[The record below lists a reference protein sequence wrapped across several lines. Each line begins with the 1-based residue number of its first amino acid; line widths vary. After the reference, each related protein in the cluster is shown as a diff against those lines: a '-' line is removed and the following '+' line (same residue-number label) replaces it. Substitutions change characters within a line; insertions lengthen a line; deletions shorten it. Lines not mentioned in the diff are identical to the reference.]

1 MANSDLRQFLQDIL
15 TRYEPGIDLSEGSRA
30 DSELIQP
37 IVQRIGIDPFDEN
50 ISAFIT
56 TRVQQAFP
64 ELSITEADD
73 LSDTLINPMR
83 VLIEPLVREVKL
95 VKVRS
100 NLRNSASMAEEEVDA
115 LLGNFFEARSAG
127 GYAVGVVR
135 IYFATPQTVSLTL
148 TNPGTTRSGL
158 RFRPSRPQS
167 ITADQMLLNRE
178 GSEYYFDVNYTA
190 EERGDS
196 YNVEPGDIVSVA
208 NLPTATRVKNIRR
221 FRDGV
226 ERETSA
232 DFQARVQSGIGD
244 KTLTVARGISA
255 TLTNSFPAIRRLFSV
270 GFRDPEMQRDVIK
283 GGSLG
288 PIPESDLSGQFFGT
302 GTAVDDLDGDLTTPI
317 INAPG
322 GNFVSRLGA
331 AGSTP
336 RGWFVTV
343 TYANGDLVMVDAE
356 IVSIISSTQVRLG
369 VELPVTTPDLS
380 IVWCLRQKTL
390 TISDIPGGIA
400 LPDTAEG
407 TLELSPDSVHIGG
420 KTDVYIAGE
429 TEAAVAQITRLT
441 DEAPSARGTNAQTQ
455 GLTGGSEDVVLINDP
470 GGIIVV
476 GSSLVLEEGAD
487 AGSYRILAITGSS
500 PLNLKIDT
508 LLTGSQGSL
517 SWKVVD
523 EIDVELT
530 DPKDVKLSGSDMVT
544 AAGSTVVTTES
555 SASFL
560 DAAVAEGDILEL
572 FDEDFGGEFTVTE
585 VGAVSMRVT
594 PPITRTFPSVAYRVF
609 RRSEAVRTPVVR
621 VSALELLDST
631 GAPSG
636 TKIPYRDP
644 LLALSNAFQNEG
656 SGFAFEGL
664 CRVGLVSSG
673 VGVGGGVFRVGGSSI
688 NWEVYDKDAYW
699 GDPVNTGTFT
709 FTLGL
714 KSAAQ
719 VASEINADFVLNLMG
734 VKARVITYLSWEYVG
749 IVSPSLVV
757 FESGTAIAQLG
768 MTPGARNSQIVS
780 FDENSRFTDFGVR
793 LGDVIEVMS
802 GTSVGQVGRVISG
815 PVVDL
820 SYDSL
825 LVGSGP
831 IGPEDLNGVPGLFN
845 NVVFNPDVAATVRI
859 GRASVGSAR
868 VYFSSPT
875 SAEFDYRT
883 TRFAASTPIAQLN
896 YRPDP
901 ENLRVVRPPPPTTEL
916 PNTGITTPGS
926 PGTLTDASADFLLY
940 GIKAGDLVD
949 VLYVPIDGTSTL
961 PASGNI
967 AFTAS
972 NNNLR
977 VRIGT
982 DPFILITFPFP
993 MIRQDAV
1000 DFINERVGMVL
1011 ASLAPSG
1018 ALRLRASVDVELDPT
1033 SSAITHVSNPLFL
1046 DGAQRNNTHPNRGI
1060 YIVRTVSTNT
1070 ISLSERTSSALA
1082 GAVIENTQYRIR
1094 RYVQRISATEMNS
1107 NLEASGLYFAD
1118 VELISGSPG
1127 DVNNIQSG
1135 VTLDATNVRADGYRL
1150 ITDSQV
1156 TSFSRAEIL
1165 RAQISRSMLLV
1176 GSADDP
1182 AEAVQLSQQNVQ
1194 VSYDRSQLVDEV
1206 QSFVDSNFQ
1215 RVLCEEILVRH
1226 LLPHYVSLTWFYAGG
1241 GSEPDMIR
1249 AINAMLDSIEPD
1261 EPLEVLDLT
1270 GILKKNSATSVFT
1283 PDPSVATGRTA
1294 PLFLVVYHDDQ
1305 RRIRAMI
1312 VKDFVTSVRVQRYLP
1327 DVIKLKRISAGGV
1340 YR

>member
-1 MANSDLRQFLQDIL
+1 MANSDLRQYLQDL
-15 TRYEPGIDLSEGSRA
+15 LGRYEPGIDLTEGSRA
-30 DSELIQP
+30 DSEIIEP
-37 IVQRIGIDPFDEN
+37 IIQRIGIDPFDEN
-50 ISAFIT
+50 IATFIT
-56 TRVQQAFP
+56 TRVKQAFP
-64 ELSITEADD
+64 DLSITEADD
-73 LSDTLINPMR
+73 LADELINPMR

-95 VKVRS
+95 VKVRA

-115 LLGNFFEARSAG
+115 LLGNFFESRSAG

-135 IYFATPQTVSLTL
+135 IYFASPQTVSLTL

-158 RFRPSRPQS
+158 RFMPSRPQA

-190 EERGDS
+190 ENRGDT

-208 NLPTATRVKNIRR
+208 NLPTATRVKNLRR
-221 FRDGV
+221 FRDGIA
-226 ERETSA
+226 RETSA

-244 KTLTVARGISA
+244 KTLTVARGITS
-255 TLTNSFPAIRRLFSV
+255 TLSNSFPGIRRLFSV
-270 GFRDPEMQRDVIK
+270 GFRDPEMHRDVVK

-288 PIPESDLSGQFFGT
+288 PIPQSDLSGQFFGT
-302 GTAVDDLDGDLTTPI
+302 GTAIDDLDGDLTTPI

-331 AGSTP
+331 AGSSP
-336 RGWFVTV
+336 KGWFVTI
-343 TYANGDLVMVDAE
+343 TYTDGSLVMVDAQV
-356 IVSIISSTQVRLG
+356 VSVISSTQVRLDT
-369 VELPVTTPDLS
+369 ELPVVTPDLS

-400 LPDTAEG
+400 LPDTSNG
-407 TLELSPDSVHIGG
+407 TLELSPDTVHIGG
-420 KTDVYIAGE
+420 KTDIYIAGE
-429 TEAAVAQITRLT
+429 TETAVAQITRLT
-441 DEAPSARGTNAQTQ
+441 DEAPSARGANAQTQ
-455 GLTGGSEDVVLINDP
+455 GLTPGQEDVVLINDP
-470 GGIIVV
+470 GGSIST
-476 GSSLVLEEGAD
+476 GSSLVLEEGSD
-487 AGSYRILAITGSS
+487 AGSYRILSITGAS
-500 PLNLKIDT
+500 PLVLKIDT

-530 DPKDVKLSGSDMVT
+530 DPKDVKLSGFDMVT
-544 AAGSTVVTTES
+544 AAGSAVVTTSS
-555 SASFL
+555 SANFL
-560 DAAVAEGDILEL
+560 DAAVRDGDILEL

-585 VGAVSMRVT
+585 VGAVSMKVS
-594 PPITRTFPSVAYRVF
+594 PVVPRTFTSVAYRVF

-656 SGFAFEGL
+656 SGYAFEGL

-673 VGVGGGVFRVGGSSI
+673 VSASGGVFPVGGSSI
-688 NWEVYDKDAYW
+688 DWAVYNKDAYW
-699 GDPVNTGTFT
+699 GDPINAGTFT

-714 KSAAQ
+714 KTPTQ
-719 VASEINADFVLNLMG
+719 VADEINADAVLNLMG
-734 VKARVITYLSWEYVG
+734 VKARVITYLSWQYVG

-757 FESGTAIAQLG
+757 FESGPAIAQLG
-768 MTPGARNSQIVS
+768 MTPGARNSQLVS
-780 FDENSRFTDFGVR
+780 FDNNSRFTDFGVR

-802 GTSVGQVGRVISG
+802 GTSVGQTGRVISG
-815 PVVDL
+815 PVVDF

-831 IGPEDLNGVPGLFN
+831 IGPEDVDGVPGMFN
-845 NVVFNPDVAATVRI
+845 NVVFNPDVAALVRI

-875 SAEFDYRT
+875 SAEFDFRT
-883 TRFAASTPIAQLN
+883 TRFAASTPVAELS

-916 PNTGITTPGS
+916 PNAGVTAPGS

-940 GIKAGDLVD
+940 GIRAGDLVD
-949 VLYVPIDGTSTL
+949 VLYIPIDGTATL
-961 PASGNI
+961 PPSGNI
-967 AFTAS
+967 AFTAL

-993 MIRQDAV
+993 MIRQDVV
-1000 DFINERVGMVL
+1000 DYINERVGVTL
-1011 ASLAPSG
+1011 ASLSPAG
-1018 ALRLRASVDVELDPT
+1018 ELRLRSSLPVELDPT
-1033 SSAITHVSNPLFL
+1033 STAITHGSNPLL
-1046 DGAQRNNTHPNRGI
+1046 LAGAPTSNAHPDKGT

-1070 ISLSERTSSALA
+1070 ISLSTRTGSQLTLTTAD
-1082 GAVIENTQYRIR
+1082 TQYRIR
-1094 RYVQRISATEMNS
+1094 RYVQRISATEMNA

-1118 VELISGSPG
+1118 VELVSSSPG

-1135 VTLDATNVRADGYRL
+1135 VTLEVSNVRADGYRL
-1150 ITDSQV
+1150 LTDSAV

-1182 AEAVQLSQQNVQ
+1182 TEAVQLSQQNVQ

-1215 RVLCEEILVRH
+1215 RVLCQEILVRH
-1226 LLPHYVSLTWFYAGG
+1226 LLPHYVSLNWNYAGG
-1241 GSEPDMIR
+1241 SSEPEMIR
-1249 AINAMLDSIEPD
+1249 ALNTVLDSIEPD

-1270 GILKKNSATSVFT
+1270 EILKKRSATSVFT
-1283 PDPSVATGRTA
+1283 PDPTVSTGRTA

-1327 DVIKLKRISAGGV
+1327 DVIKLRRISAGGV